1 MNFPI
6 NQEQILEATNG
17 GLDIILRFLPEA
29 RLNKH
34 FKIRHE
40 GTESANLSRRDGV
53 YFVKLKNLS
62 DEDATTIM
70 KKHYWDRWKADQ
82 IKDQRVANTLVDW
95 LWCSGAW
102 GIKIP
107 QKILGLKVDG
117 IVGEKT
123 ITAVN
128 NAPANFLQALYKE
141 RQEFLERIAKT
152 NPTQKRF
159 LKGWMNR
166 INDLK
171 KWNERFLK

>member
-1 MNFPI
+1 MSEIKKLAPFVLKWEGGFVNDPADKVG
-6 NQEQILEATNG
+6 ATNKG
-17 GLDIILRFLPEA
+17 VTIAVWQKQGYDKNKDGKIDI
-29 RLNKH
+29 K
-34 FKIRHE
+34 
-40 GTESANLSRRDGV
+40 D
-53 YFVKLKNLS
+53 LKNLS
-62 DEDATTIM
+62 DEDATAIM
-70 KKHYWDRWKADQ
+70 KKHYWDKWKADQ

-128 NAPANFLQALYKE
+128 NAPANFLQTLYKE

-159 LKGWMNR
+159 LKGWLNR
-166 INDLK
+166 LDDLK
-171 KWNERFLK
+171 KWNEKFAK

>member
-1 MNFPI
+1 MSEIKKLAPFVLKWEGGFVNDPADKGG
-6 NQEQILEATNG
+6 ATNKG
-17 GLDIILRFLPEA
+17 VTIAVWQKQGYDK
-29 RLNKH
+29 NKDG
-34 FKIRHE
+34 KI
-40 GTESANLSRRDGV
+40 D
-53 YFVKLKNLS
+53 VKDLKNLS
-62 DEDATTIM
+62 DEDATAIM

-128 NAPANFLQALYKE
+128 NAPANFLQTLYKE

-166 INDLK
+166 MNDLK

>member
-1 MNFPI
+1 MSEIKKLAPFVLKWEGGFVNDPADKGG
-6 NQEQILEATNG
+6 ATNK
-17 GLDIILRFLPEA
+17 D
-29 RLNKH
+29 
-34 FKIRHE
+34 
-40 GTESANLSRRDGV
+40 
-53 YFVKLKNLS
+53 LKNLS
-62 DEDATTIM
+62 DEDATAIM

-128 NAPANFLQALYKE
+128 NAPANFLQTLYKE

-166 INDLK
+166 MNDLK

>member
-1 MNFPI
+1 
-6 NQEQILEATNG
+6 
-17 GLDIILRFLPEA
+17 
-29 RLNKH
+29 
-34 FKIRHE
+34 
-40 GTESANLSRRDGV
+40 
-53 YFVKLKNLS
+53 
-62 DEDATTIM
+62 M

-128 NAPANFLQALYKE
+128 NAPANFLQTLYKE
-141 RQEFLERIAKT
+141 RKEFLERIAKT
-152 NPTQKRF
+152 TPTQKKF
-159 LKGWMNR
+159 LRGWLNR
-166 INDLK
+166 LDDLK
-171 KWNERFLK
+171 KWNEKFAK